1 MDGTSIAPIP
11 SRPSASEA
19 AYLALRRAIVSL
31 ELPPGARLSRQEL
44 ATSLG
49 VSQTPVREALIRLGE
64 EGLVEVVPQSATRV
78 ARIDLHQCREV
89 AFLRLAVEC
98 EVVQRLAA
106 KGDAELAAQ
115 MEADHARM
123 REQLAAGDMAAFSA
137 GDAAFHASLHEAAGV
152 GGLRALVVSRS
163 GHLDRLRGLHL
174 PQPGKPEAILSQ
186 HAAVIVALARGD
198 ADAAEAAMRAHLS
211 GSLAEAPRLRER
223 FPGYFNI

>member
-1 MDGTSIAPIP
+1 MDGTSLAPIP

-19 AYLALRRAIVSL
+19 AYVALRRAIVSL

-44 ATSLG
+44 AASLG

-98 EVVQRLAA
+98 EVVRRLAEA
-106 KGDAELAAQ
+106 GDADLVGRLR
-115 MEADHARM
+115 ADHAHM
-123 REQLAAGDMAAFSA
+123 REQLAAGDMAGFSI
-137 GDAAFHASLHEAAGV
+137 GDAAFHACLHEAAGV

-174 PQPGKPEAILSQ
+174 PQPGKPQAILAQ
-186 HAAVIVALARGD
+186 HAAVIDALAEGESL
-198 ADAAEAAMRAHLS
+198 AAEAAMRAHLS
-211 GSLAEAPRLRER
+211 GSLAEAPRLRVE
-223 FPGYFNI
+223 FPNYFS